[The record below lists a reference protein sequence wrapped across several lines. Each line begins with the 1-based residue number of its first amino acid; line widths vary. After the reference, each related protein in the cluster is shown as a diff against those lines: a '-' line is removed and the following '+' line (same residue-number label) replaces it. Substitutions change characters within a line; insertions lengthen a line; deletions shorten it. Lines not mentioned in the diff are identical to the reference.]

1 MQLTFK
7 LLHTNFSI
15 QYQILP
21 ADDDLPSLSAERI
34 TAAQVLIKPNM
45 QLEVLK
51 I

>member
-34 TAAQVLIKPNM
+34 YNSSLSFGSNQTCN
-45 QLEVLK
+45 
-51 I
+51 